1 MEKYCGEFDHKAN
14 VLLQVF
20 KSSGMYFVNSLTLPV
35 LIHVSYFFLHCYL
48 PKDYGQGLKDNE
60 FSIFCE
66 FFVSIIRYLYKFAS
80 LFYDPV

>member
-35 LIHVSYFFLHCYL
+35 LIHVSYFFYTVIC
-48 PKDYGQGLKDNE
+48 LKIMD
-60 FSIFCE
+60 
-66 FFVSIIRYLYKFAS
+66 KA
-80 LFYDPV
+80 